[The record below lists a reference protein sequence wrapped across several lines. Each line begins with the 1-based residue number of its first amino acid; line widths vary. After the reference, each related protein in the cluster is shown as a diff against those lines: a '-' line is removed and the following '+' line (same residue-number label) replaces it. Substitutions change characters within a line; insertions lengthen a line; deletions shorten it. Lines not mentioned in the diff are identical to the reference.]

1 MMQFCARLRM
11 PIAVIFLLVP
21 LLQTMRVKRLVP
33 NSTIAV
39 VALSGSWHCFQS
51 HKSEKK
57 RLVNRK
63 TKTERNMLK
72 LIPFGMYKLTACTFC
87 VSVLFI
93 GEMVECLK
101 KNPSCF
107 GT

>member
-39 VALSGSWHCFQS
+39 VALSGSWQF
-51 HKSEKK
+51 SESQ
-57 RLVNRK
+57 
-63 TKTERNMLK
+63 E
-72 LIPFGMYKLTACTFC
+72 
-87 VSVLFI
+87 
-93 GEMVECLK
+93 
-101 KNPSCF
+101 
-107 GT
+107 